1 MTPEFEKDFIEKA
14 VKDCYSIVSTSEK
27 PENRRRAID
36 VLERTGPVA
45 LTTIKDL
52 LETDLTEEDRL
63 RLLEAG
69 TAILAEIIP
78 VLDKTEELST

>member
-14 VKDCYSIVSTSEK
+14 VKDCYSIVTASEK
-27 PENRRRAID
+27 AENRRRAID
-36 VLERTGPVA
+36 VLERTGPIA
-45 LTTIKDL
+45 LPTIKDL

-69 TAILAEIIP
+69 TSILAEIIP
-78 VLDKTEELST
+78 VFDKTEESPT